1 MERKKAVAIRYDKEK
16 DSAPLVIAKGAGEVA
31 EKIIETAKKYGIPI
45 VEDKTLVSA
54 MINLE
59 IYEEIPP
66 DLYRAVAK
74 VLVFLEAVKKGQAK
88 FM

>member
-1 MERKKAVAIRYDKEK
+1 MERKKAVAVRYDQNK
-16 DSAPLVIAKGAGEVA
+16 DNAPMVVAKGAGELA
-31 EKIIETAKKYGIPI
+31 EKIIEVAKKHSIPI
-45 VEDKTLVSA
+45 VEDKALVSA

-74 VLVFLEAVKKGQAK
+74 ILLFVGAIKKS
-88 FM
+88 

>member
-1 MERKKAVAIRYDKEK
+1 MERKKAVAIRYDQNK
-16 DSAPLVIAKGAGEVA
+16 DNAPMVVAKGAGELA
-31 EKIIETAKKYGIPI
+31 EKIIEVAKKHGIPI
-45 VEDKTLVSA
+45 VEDKALVSA

-74 VLVFLEAVKKGQAK
+74 ILLFVGAIKKS
-88 FM
+88 